1 MAQRVEPAQ
10 RRPSVYVFMLLSTV
24 VPLLLACN
32 KMDKSVRLDKQ
43 AVEEYARSIHAR
55 VFYTSAK
62 TGENVDALFTELATS
77 IISRKRSEMLSAAS
91 NYSSTAVTPSAQPEP
106 VEEKKCCC

>member
-1 MAQRVEPAQ
+1 M
-10 RRPSVYVFMLLSTV
+10 YLSTLSPTV
-24 VPLLLACN
+24 VPLFLACN
-32 KMDKSVRLDKQ
+32 KMDKSVKLDKQ

-77 IISRKRSEMLSAAS
+77 IISRKRSELLSTAS
-91 NYSSTAVTPSAQPEP
+91 NYSSAAVTPSAQSDP